1 MDILTVITVL
11 IIISALFSYINERF
25 FKMPAMIG
33 VMTIS
38 VMVSLAVL
46 IIGKIGDERFNVI
59 TRLAYNIDFSKV
71 LLDVMLGFLLFAAAL
86 QLDNKKLNVLK
97 RPVFI
102 LSTLGVLV
110 SAGTFGAMFY
120 GLSLLLNIHIPLIYC
135 FTFGAIISPTDPIA
149 VGSILKKTKIPARL
163 ETIISGESL
172 FNDALGLIL
181 FVTLLGVAKQTGP
194 DISFTE
200 TLQVFV
206 KEVLGGILLGLTF
219 GVVGYQLI
227 KPIRDYQTIFLI
239 SVAVVLGISLVGSR
253 LHASIP
259 LAAVVA
265 GLMIGNDK
273 FSKEHE
279 GSEFFN
285 SIWHLM
291 DEVLNTIL
299 FVMIGLQLLVLP
311 FLADYWLIGAC
322 SIIIILLARMM
333 SVTLNAF
340 FELRRINLTSLSI
353 LTWAGLRG
361 GISIALAL
369 SLPNS
374 AYKEIILSCCYCIVI
389 FSVLVQGLTLNKVV
403 NTVVGPKEE
412 NEHL

>member
-1 MDILTVITVL
+1 MNILTVITIL
-11 IIISALFSYINERF
+11 IIISALFSYLNERF
-25 FKMPAMIG
+25 IKMPAMIG

-46 IIGKIGDERFNVI
+46 IIGRIGDEKYNII
-59 TRLAYNIDFSKV
+59 TRLAHNIDFTKV
-71 LLDVMLGFLLFAAAL
+71 LLDVMLGFLLFASAL

-110 SAGTFGAMFY
+110 SAGTFGVMFY
-120 GLSLLLNIHIPLIYC
+120 GVTLLFHIHIPIIYC
-135 FTFGAIISPTDPIA
+135 FVFGAIISPTDPIA
-149 VGSILKKTKIPARL
+149 VGSILKKSNIPSRL

-181 FVTLLGVAKQTGP
+181 FVTLLGAAHQTGP
-194 DISFTE
+194 AFSVAE
-200 TLQVFV
+200 MLQVFAR
-206 KEVLGGILLGLTF
+206 EVLGGITLGLAF
-219 GVVGYQLI
+219 GYAGHWLI

-239 SVAVVLGISLVGSR
+239 TIAVVLGISLVGHE
-253 LHASIP
+253 LHTSIP
-259 LAAVVA
+259 LSAVVA
-265 GLMIGNDK
+265 GLIVGNQK
-273 FSKEHE
+273 FTKEHE
-279 GSEFFN
+279 GGEFLN
-285 SIWHLM
+285 RIWHLI

-311 FLADYWLIGAC
+311 FLKDYWLIGAC

-340 FELRRINLTSLSI
+340 FELRRINFTNLSI

-369 SLPNS
+369 SLS
-374 AYKEIILSCCYCIVI
+374 HSVYREIILSCCYCIVI
-389 FSVLVQGLTLNKVV
+389 FSVLVQGLTLN
-403 NTVVGPKEE
+403 TVVSKVIKEDT
-412 NEHL
+412 NKS